1 MSNVLTRNWGWV
13 AARGVIAIIF
23 GVLTLFYPQ
32 ITLVT
37 LVLWFGVFA
46 LADGISTVVAAIAN
60 RRGEPHWVAMLIGG
74 VLSIAAGIITFVV
87 PGITAIT
94 LLYLIALW
102 AIIVGVTEIATAIK
116 LRKVIEGEWML
127 VAAGLLTVAL
137 GVFLIARPGEGA
149 LAVVLWIGIY
159 AIFSGVIRLALA
171 FRLRS
176 LGRSTNFGATPRPA

>member
-1 MSNVLTRNWGWV
+1 
-13 AARGVIAIIF
+13 
-23 GVLTLFYPQ
+23 
-32 ITLVT
+32 
-37 LVLWFGVFA
+37 
-46 LADGISTVVAAIAN
+46 
-60 RRGEPHWVAMLIGG
+60 MLIGG
-74 VLSIAAGIITFVV
+74 ILSIAAGIITFVI

-94 LLYLIALW
+94 LLYLIAFW
-102 AIIVGVTEIATAIK
+102 AIMVGVAEIATAIK

-159 AIFSGVIRLALA
+159 AIFSGIIRLALA

-176 LGRSTNFGATPRPA
+176 LGRTTNFGATPRPA